1 MKTLCAPL
9 PLLLLLQTGALF
21 LLLLPL
27 EVCAY
32 FEADPAVVEA
42 GELNQI
48 FCRMIS
54 VVLGTLCT
62 INLAA
67 KQQFDQ

>member
-1 MKTLCAPL
+1 MRLLPLSAPL
-9 PLLLLLQTGALF
+9 PLLLLLLTGALF
-21 LLLLPL
+21 LLLPL

-48 FCRMIS
+48 FCRIIS
-54 VVLGTLCT
+54 VVLGTLHT
-62 INLAA
+62 INIVEGTN
-67 KQQFDQ
+67 